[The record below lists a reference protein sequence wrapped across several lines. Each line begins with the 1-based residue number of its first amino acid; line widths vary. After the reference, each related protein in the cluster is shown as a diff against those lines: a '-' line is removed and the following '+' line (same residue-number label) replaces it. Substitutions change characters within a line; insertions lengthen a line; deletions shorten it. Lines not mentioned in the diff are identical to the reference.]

1 MVSAFVACV
10 VGVVGSADT
19 TVKKGRQQEK
29 ERVEGRKWKEEET
42 SWAVRCMSLKFRK
55 SILKKKRN

>member
-29 ERVEGRKWKEEET
+29 ERVEGRK
-42 SWAVRCMSLKFRK
+42 RK
-55 SILKKKRN
+55 